1 MEGDNLLLARF
12 LIIESRESAD
22 EILFNFLW
30 PVYPERFFLAFEHFF
45 RGLSRKCLQPFLYF
59 FGKIKS
65 GWKFLFENISIFVF
79 L

>member
-30 PVYPERFFLAFEHFF
+30 PVWQERFYLAF
-45 RGLSRKCLQPFLYF
+45 LSWIIEEMFATISVFF
-59 FGKIKS
+59 FGKIKN